1 MGGTV
6 STLSNTH
13 SNSYCPKD
21 GACGSSNEVL
31 KSNLVEQQSGGK
43 QQQQKAL
50 AEARVAF
57 DLFLAGLEAASHDG
71 PCLGTRQTA
80 SAPFVYSTYGEVLQE
95 VRAMAAYLTGPL
107 GLTRGSF
114 VGTFSSNSASLVVL
128 ELACYSSGLVIVPL
142 YDTLGRE
149 ACSHILQE
157 TQLSVAFCRSDKQ
170 AATVSELGSAEQA
183 IRLIVAEPSEAEQPA
198 GAAVISYVDAI
209 AKGRELL
216 QQRRE
221 QKENSGDG
229 QQQED
234 ADANRR
240 PQPSDLAVI
249 CYTSGTTGQP
259 KGVMLTNDNL
269 VKGVHLVTDTIK
281 EDTFK
286 HPVELNSS
294 DRYFSYLPMAHI
306 LERMCQLFAF
316 AHGLSMGFFRGD
328 RAGLMDDLRECQPT
342 FMAAVPKV
350 LSRIRERALTAV
362 SGSRLKSAILDTA
375 LSRKSRRLSQLRVD
389 KDTLWDRLVFRRV
402 QEGLGGRVRFVAVGG
417 APISADTLN
426 FVKAALGCPVVQGFG
441 QTETCGLG
449 LCQRPGDPASN
460 HTGRPMLGIEV
471 RLADAPDADC
481 PNAEADG
488 RGELCIRGPTCFA
501 GYFKQPERSAETLDS
516 DGWVHTGDIAQLL
529 PGGSYRIVDRVKH
542 LFKLAQGEY
551 IAPEKIELVYCL
563 NPAIDQVFVD
573 GRSERSCLLGVVVP
587 TLDATKAWLAKNPAD
602 TAAAAGDSPP
612 ELLAAACGSA
622 GFKAHLLGELQQLG
636 KQKGLQSFEQVK
648 AILLHPEPFSAE
660 NDLMTPTMKLKR
672 PQLRKR
678 FADAFDAMYA
688 EVEP

>member
-1 MGGTV
+1 
-6 STLSNTH
+6 
-13 SNSYCPKD
+13 
-21 GACGSSNEVL
+21 
-31 KSNLVEQQSGGK
+31 
-43 QQQQKAL
+43 
-50 AEARVAF
+50 
-57 DLFLAGLEAASHDG
+57 
-71 PCLGTRQTA
+71 
-80 SAPFVYSTYGEVLQE
+80 VLQE

-114 VGTFSSNSASLVVL
+114 VGTFLQQQRQPGCPGACLLLQRPGHCAAVRHLGPGGLQPHSAGD
-128 ELACYSSGLVIVPL
+128 AAQRG
-142 YDTLGRE
+142 
-149 ACSHILQE
+149 
-157 TQLSVAFCRSDKQ
+157 AFCARTSR

-183 IRLIVAEPSEAEQPA
+183 IRLIVAEPFGGGS
-198 GAAVISYVDAI
+198 S
-209 AKGRELL
+209 
-216 QQRRE
+216 
-221 QKENSGDG
+221 
-229 QQQED
+229 
-234 ADANRR
+234 R
-240 PQPSDLAVI
+240 P
-249 CYTSGTTGQP
+249 
-259 KGVMLTNDNL
+259 
-269 VKGVHLVTDTIK
+269 
-281 EDTFK
+281 
-286 HPVELNSS
+286 HPVELEQLGPLTSATCRWRTS
-294 DRYFSYLPMAHI
+294 WS
-306 LERMCQLFAF
+306 ECCQLFAF
-316 AHGLSMGFFRGD
+316 AHGPVQWRFFRGD
-328 RAGLMDDLRECQPT
+328 RAGPSWTTCASCQPT
-342 FMAAVPKV
+342 FMAAQPP
-350 LSRIRERALTAV
+350 AV
-362 SGSRLKSAILDTA
+362 AASGLN
-375 LSRKSRRLSQLRVD
+375 

-488 RGELCIRGPTCFA
+488 RGEF
-501 GYFKQPERSAETLDS
+501 RSARPRLLTPTA
-516 DGWVHTGDIAQLL
+516 GVHTGDIAQLL

-551 IAPEKIELVYCL
+551 IAPREDRAGVLPEPGHRSASA
-563 NPAIDQVFVD
+563 PACSAF
-573 GRSERSCLLGVVVP
+573 VVP
-587 TLDATKAWLAKNPAD
+587 TLDAAKAWLAKNSAD

>member
-6 STLSNTH
+6 STLSNAR

-31 KSNLVEQQSGGK
+31 KSNLVEQSGGK

-80 SAPFVYSTYGEVLQE
+80 SAPFVYSTYG
-95 VRAMAAYLTGPL
+95 
-107 GLTRGSF
+107 
-114 VGTFSSNSASLVVL
+114 

-316 AHGLSMGFFRGD
+316 AHGLSMGFFRRD

-375 LSRKSRRLSQLRVD
+375 RCPRKSRRLSQLRVD
-389 KDTLWDRLVFRRV
+389 KDTLWDRLVFPPRP
-402 QEGLGGRVRFVAVGG
+402 GRPGRPRPLCSRWRG
-417 APISADTLN
+417 AISADTLN

-563 NPAIDQVFVD
+563 NPAIDQ
-573 GRSERSCLLGVVVP
+573 RSCLLGVVVP
-587 TLDATKAWLAKNPAD
+587 TLDAAKAWLAKNPAD

-636 KQKGLQSFEQVK
+636 KQKGLQSFE
-648 AILLHPEPFSAE
+648 
-660 NDLMTPTMKLKR
+660 
-672 PQLRKR
+672 
-678 FADAFDAMYA
+678 
-688 EVEP
+688 

>member
-1 MGGTV
+1 
-6 STLSNTH
+6 
-13 SNSYCPKD
+13 
-21 GACGSSNEVL
+21 
-31 KSNLVEQQSGGK
+31 
-43 QQQQKAL
+43 
-50 AEARVAF
+50 
-57 DLFLAGLEAASHDG
+57 
-71 PCLGTRQTA
+71 
-80 SAPFVYSTYGEVLQE
+80 
-95 VRAMAAYLTGPL
+95 
-107 GLTRGSF
+107 
-114 VGTFSSNSASLVVL
+114 
-128 ELACYSSGLVIVPL
+128 
-142 YDTLGRE
+142 
-149 ACSHILQE
+149 
-157 TQLSVAFCRSDKQ
+157 
-170 AATVSELGSAEQA
+170 
-183 IRLIVAEPSEAEQPA
+183 
-198 GAAVISYVDAI
+198 
-209 AKGRELL
+209 
-216 QQRRE
+216 
-221 QKENSGDG
+221 
-229 QQQED
+229 
-234 ADANRR
+234 
-240 PQPSDLAVI
+240 
-249 CYTSGTTGQP
+249 
-259 KGVMLTNDNL
+259 
-269 VKGVHLVTDTIK
+269 
-281 EDTFK
+281 
-286 HPVELNSS
+286 
-294 DRYFSYLPMAHI
+294 
-306 LERMCQLFAF
+306 
-316 AHGLSMGFFRGD
+316 
-328 RAGLMDDLRECQPT
+328 
-342 FMAAVPKV
+342 
-350 LSRIRERALTAV
+350 
-362 SGSRLKSAILDTA
+362 
-375 LSRKSRRLSQLRVD
+375 
-389 KDTLWDRLVFRRV
+389 
-402 QEGLGGRVRFVAVGG
+402 
-417 APISADTLN
+417 
-426 FVKAALGCPVVQGFG
+426 
-441 QTETCGLG
+441 
-449 LCQRPGDPASN
+449 
-460 HTGRPMLGIEV
+460 MLGIEV

>member
-1 MGGTV
+1 CFKKCAQWRPT
-6 STLSNTH
+6 
-13 SNSYCPKD
+13 D
-21 GACGSSNEVL
+21 
-31 KSNLVEQQSGGK
+31 
-43 QQQQKAL
+43 
-50 AEARVAF
+50 R
-57 DLFLAGLEAASHDG
+57 AA
-71 PCLGTRQTA
+71 
-80 SAPFVYSTYGEVLQE
+80 
-95 VRAMAAYLTGPL
+95 

-128 ELACYSSGLVIVPL
+128 ELACYSSGL
-142 YDTLGRE
+142 
-149 ACSHILQE
+149 E

-183 IRLIVAEPSEAEQPA
+183 IRLIVAEPS
-198 GAAVISYVDAI
+198 GRSSRRDAAVISYVDAI

-221 QKENSGDG
+221 KENSGDG

-240 PQPSDLAVI
+240 PQPSATWLA
-249 CYTSGTTGQP
+249 CT
-259 KGVMLTNDNL
+259 
-269 VKGVHLVTDTIK
+269 LVTDTIK

-286 HPVELNSS
+286 LTCRWRTSWSECGSCSLRHACPWDS
-294 DRYFSYLPMAHI
+294 F
-306 LERMCQLFAF
+306 
-316 AHGLSMGFFRGD
+316 GD

-342 FMAAVPKV
+342 FMAAVPK
-350 LSRIRERALTAV
+350 SRGCRS
-362 SGSRLKSAILDTA
+362 SG
-375 LSRKSRRLSQLRVD
+375 VD

-402 QEGLGGRVRFVAVGG
+402 QEGLGGRVRFVALAG
-417 APISADTLN
+417 ADFCGHAETLVSARR
-426 FVKAALGCPVVQGFG
+426 KPAASACASGPA
-441 QTETCGLG
+441 T
-449 LCQRPGDPASN
+449 RPATTPA
-460 HTGRPMLGIEV
+460 GRPMLGIEV

-481 PNAEADG
+481 PNAEAD
-488 RGELCIRGPTCFA
+488 A
-501 GYFKQPERSAETLDS
+501 GALAETLDS

-622 GFKAHLLGELQQLG
+622 GFKAHCWASCSSWASRRGCRA
-636 KQKGLQSFEQVK
+636 SS
-648 AILLHPEPFSAE
+648 SAE

>member
-1 MGGTV
+1 ASRSARNGG
-6 STLSNTH
+6 L
-13 SNSYCPKD
+13 PD
-21 GACGSSNEVL
+21 
-31 KSNLVEQQSGGK
+31 
-43 QQQQKAL
+43 
-50 AEARVAF
+50 
-57 DLFLAGLEAASHDG
+57 
-71 PCLGTRQTA
+71 
-80 SAPFVYSTYGEVLQE
+80 
-95 VRAMAAYLTGPL
+95 RAL

-157 TQLSVAFCRSDKQ
+157 TQLSVAFCRSTKQ

-221 QKENSGDG
+221 GRRRTAVRAAA
-229 QQQED
+229 ED

-316 AHGLSMGFFRGD
+316 AHGLSMGFFRRD

-342 FMAAVPKV
+342 FMAAVP
-350 LSRIRERALTAV
+350 
-362 SGSRLKSAILDTA
+362 
-375 LSRKSRRLSQLRVD
+375 KSRRLSQLRVD

-426 FVKAALGCPVVQGFG
+426 FVKAALGCPVVQ
-441 QTETCGLG
+441 
-449 LCQRPGDPASN
+449 RPGDPASN

-471 RLADAPDADC
+471 RLADAPTPTVRMRRLTVAASC
-481 PNAEADG
+481 G
-488 RGELCIRGPTCFA
+488 IRGPTCFA

-587 TLDATKAWLAKNPAD
+587 TLDATKAWLAKDPAD

-622 GFKAHLLGELQQLG
+622 GFKAHLLGAAAAGQAEGAAELRAG
-636 KQKGLQSFEQVK
+636 EG
-648 AILLHPEPFSAE
+648 HPAAPRAFQRE

-688 EVEP
+688 EYDDDDDDMMIMMMMVMIMMMMVMIMMMNGDDHDDDGDDMMNDDDDDHDDVIMMMMVMMIMMMM

>member
-1 MGGTV
+1 DAAQRG
-6 STLSNTH
+6 
-13 SNSYCPKD
+13 
-21 GACGSSNEVL
+21 VL
-31 KSNLVEQQSGGK
+31 
-43 QQQQKAL
+43 
-50 AEARVAF
+50 
-57 DLFLAGLEAASHDG
+57 
-71 PCLGTRQTA
+71 
-80 SAPFVYSTYGEVLQE
+80 
-95 VRAMAAYLTGPL
+95 PL
-107 GLTRGSF
+107 GQ
-114 VGTFSSNSASLVVL
+114 A
-128 ELACYSSGLVIVPL
+128 
-142 YDTLGRE
+142 GR
-149 ACSHILQE
+149 H
-157 TQLSVAFCRSDKQ
+157 
-170 AATVSELGSAEQA
+170 TVSELGSAEQA
-183 IRLIVAEPSEAEQPA
+183 IRLIVAAA
-198 GAAVISYVDAI
+198 VGGGAAGGAAVISYVDAI
-209 AKGRELL
+209 ARAGSCFSSGG
-216 QQRRE
+216 E
-221 QKENSGDG
+221 QKENSG
-229 QQQED
+229 
-234 ADANRR
+234 
-240 PQPSDLAVI
+240 
-249 CYTSGTTGQP
+249 QP
-259 KGVMLTNDNL
+259 KAVMLTNDNL
-269 VKGVHLVTDTIK
+269 VKGVHL
-281 EDTFK
+281 

-316 AHGLSMGFFRGD
+316 ATGLSMGFFRGD
-328 RAGLMDDLRECQPT
+328 RAGLMDDLRESVTGRRPQ
-342 FMAAVPKV
+342 V

-402 QEGLGGRVRFVAVGG
+402 QEGLGGRVRFVA
-417 APISADTLN
+417 
-426 FVKAALGCPVVQGFG
+426 GFG

-471 RLADAPDADC
+471 RLADAPT
-481 PNAEADG
+481 PTADG

-563 NPAIDQVFVD
+563 NPAIDQRALLPARRRGANV
-573 GRSERSCLLGVVVP
+573 GRHQG
-587 TLDATKAWLAKNPAD
+587 LAGQESRGHGGCGWRFASR
-602 TAAAAGDSPP
+602 AAGRGLRQRRIQGAP
-612 ELLAAACGSA
+612 A
-622 GFKAHLLGELQQLG
+622 GELQQLG
-636 KQKGLQSFEQVK
+636 KQKGCRASSRNLSRKNTDLQVK

-688 EVEP
+688 EVEPMMMRKTLHSQILPTFDSIDDDDVMIMMMMMMMMDEMIMMMMPPH